1 MFKNYYQ
8 NEFERNITEK
18 TNIKNVFKIAL
29 KSLWDFKDWVPLFSK
44 MEKSRVIYAY
54 LNIKKFLCN

>member
-1 MFKNYYQ
+1 MFTAKKNEINFAQMFKNYYQ

-29 KSLWDFKDWVPLFSK
+29 KSL
-44 MEKSRVIYAY
+44 
-54 LNIKKFLCN
+54 